1 MSLTPSSLSASDG
14 LDKKGEV
21 SHGLPVPQFAFN
33 ADSMSSASAV
43 FSAHSHEKNVTAEDL
58 EMLLRKALDG
68 ASEDYLENGSGSGSG
83 DELVIIS
90 YMKSNFG
97 VIFAFQLDHWI
108 NHLGQF

>member
-33 ADSMSSASAV
+33 AEGMSSTSEV
-43 FSAHSHEKNVTAEDL
+43 IQAHSQEKNVTAEDL
-58 EMLLRKALDG
+58 EMLLHKALDG
-68 ASEDYLENGSGSGSG
+68 ASGDYLENGSGSGSG
-83 DELVIIS
+83 EELVIIS
-90 YMKSNFG
+90 YMKPNFG
-97 VIFAFQLDHWI
+97 VIFAFQLEHWI